1 MFTLQ
6 IYILPKKDCVS
17 VVEMIAS
24 PLDEGNVEVEIM
36 LLDWFSEVDWEMA
49 GLEDVSE
56 IWGSDVVDILKF
68 FEVELVEIELSISF
82 MSKIEGSNWLDK
94 IENGA
99 ELLELGI
106 NSDSLI
112 SWGSVVVFSWS
123 SRDPKNE

>member
-1 MFTLQ
+1 MFKLQ
-6 IYILPKKDCVS
+6 IYLLPKKDCVS

-112 SWGSVVVFSWS
+112 SWGSVVVFSCS
-123 SRDPKNE
+123 SRDPKNK

>member
-1 MFTLQ
+1 
-6 IYILPKKDCVS
+6 
-17 VVEMIAS
+17 MIAS

-112 SWGSVVVFSWS
+112 SWGSVMVFSSS